1 MGNVVKQT
9 YKVTVEE
16 RRKQSG
22 HNSFVIWLFGLSGSG
37 KSTIAN
43 ALEQALFDEGKRT
56 YVLDG
61 DNLRFGINQN
71 LGFSSEDRTENQRR
85 VAEIAKLMVD
95 AGTITIAAF
104 ISPLRSDRE
113 MVKAIVGK
121 ESFFEVFVNT
131 PISECEKRDV
141 KGLYKK
147 ARAGVIQN
155 FTGISAVFEKP
166 EGDILTIDTSQIP
179 LNKAV
184 VIIRNALS
192 DHLNKPAF
200 E

>member
-9 YKVTVEE
+9 YKVTVEQ

-104 ISPLRSDRE
+104 ISPLSCDRE

-121 ESFFEVFVNT
+121 ENFFEVFVNT